1 MDHLEKTMKQLFLL
15 SLIIVSTS
23 LFSQNSK
30 KEKVKYTY
38 TQLPMDPLPESVKN
52 YSSTIII
59 GYAEEEAKK
68 AREYEEDKKDAQEAY
83 AKESKEYKGKS
94 FGKRILQTALLGQ
107 APPVPGAVEKPTF
120 KPTYNTEALANT
132 YLKLEGYEKGDENSV
147 LYEVTLGGLR
157 ATDPVIKSSS
167 TKNKDG
173 TTSYEFWYEVVFT
186 YPMAVRLEID
196 GEEILNETYERFEA
210 EGLYR
215 SFSYKSEAAL
225 KKALSVNT
233 VMQTVDNKA
242 FKENLSYTNQQ
253 INETYAYMAKKRTTV
268 VYTGKGKKHDYSD
281 LTKAYISIEQGLVD
295 YDANGE
301 NGEIKE
307 AIALWNSALG
317 EIDLENKK
325 ARINRKVGFGLYL
338 NQIEYNILINEYTAA
353 KTAINNILLMNPSK
367 AEDKKL
373 EPYRD
378 FFEVMRDRYDANN
391 ED

>member
-1 MDHLEKTMKQLFLL
+1 MKQLFLL

-120 KPTYNTEALANT
+120 KPTYNTQALANT

-167 TKNKDG
+167 TKN
-173 TTSYEFWYEVVFT
+173 
-186 YPMAVRLEID
+186 I
-196 GEEILNETYERFEA
+196 
-210 EGLYR
+210 GLDI
-215 SFSYKSEAAL
+215 F
-225 KKALSVNT
+225 
-233 VMQTVDNKA
+233 
-242 FKENLSYTNQQ
+242 
-253 INETYAYMAKKRTTV
+253 
-268 VYTGKGKKHDYSD
+268 
-281 LTKAYISIEQGLVD
+281 
-295 YDANGE
+295 
-301 NGEIKE
+301 
-307 AIALWNSALG
+307 
-317 EIDLENKK
+317 
-325 ARINRKVGFGLYL
+325 
-338 NQIEYNILINEYTAA
+338 
-353 KTAINNILLMNPSK
+353 
-367 AEDKKL
+367 
-373 EPYRD
+373 
-378 FFEVMRDRYDANN
+378 
-391 ED
+391 

>member
-1 MDHLEKTMKQLFLL
+1 
-15 SLIIVSTS
+15 
-23 LFSQNSK
+23 
-30 KEKVKYTY
+30 
-38 TQLPMDPLPESVKN
+38 MDPLPESVKN

-120 KPTYNTEALANT
+120 KPTYNTQALANT

-268 VYTGKGKKHDYSD
+268 VYTAKGKKHDYSD

-307 AIALWNSALG
+307 AIALWNSALE